1 MEELKE
7 KKKGKG
13 SEGIQIKNEVFYQ
26 KCKNFVVEALKLL
39 NSYLKKGESIPE
51 YMIQDISLDS
61 ECVWEY
67 PFRRTLVLWPFVSR
81 HEKELEQQPEF
92 LDCKCYMS
100 EEENINKH
108 LNRLVGTAHAQQSL
122 ITPELIL
129 ESFLYQSF
137 DKATPFEFNSNVFDC
152 VYARIEDFFYCEK
165 IKFVLSAPLQNFQCE
180 LEKIELTKDLRIVRM
195 SKQEREDLWRGS
207 RYSGW
212 IPDNLLPHLTHCLQ
226 LNFEKPK
233 IFEDASQKI
242 NQNSLQEIPTE
253 IARATFDEVVSALRL
268 FKPGIVGFSMIITT
282 PITWFPYGGGSTNW
296 YGKHFEPSRFIL
308 TEPEV
313 KEFKALFQEFSQK
326 ESLLQDSSFI
336 NLALRRFNYAHE
348 RKRPEDKLIDYM
360 IALET
365 AYIVDDPGE
374 YGYKIAIRAA
384 SLLGKTLHEKEEIFL
399 EIKKAYH
406 LRSKIVHGSKK
417 VGDKNSI
424 SIQDVSKIEQYVRN
438 SIIEFIKLIP
448 GKSHSEIIKSVEEAL
463 FS

>member
-1 MEELKE
+1 M
-7 KKKGKG
+7 
-13 SEGIQIKNEVFYQ
+13 SEPPKAFQIRNRIFYE
-26 KCKNFVVEALKLL
+26 KCKSFAIGAFKLL

-51 YMIQDISLDS
+51 YMMQDISLNG

-92 LDCKCYMS
+92 LDCKRYMS
-100 EEENINKH
+100 EEKSISKH
-108 LNRLVGTAHAQQSL
+108 LSHLVGHTHTKGF
-122 ITPELIL
+122 IDTELIL
-129 ESFLYQSF
+129 HKLLYESI
-137 DKATPFEFNSNVFDC
+137 DATKLFEFNSDIFDC
-152 VYARIEDFFYCEK
+152 TYAKIEDFFYCEK

-180 LEKIELTKDLRIVRM
+180 LEKIELAKDLRIVRM
-195 SKQEREDLWRGS
+195 SKQEREDLWRGN

-212 IPDNLLPHLTHCLQ
+212 IPDSLLPHFTYSLQ
-226 LNFEKPK
+226 LNFEKQK
-233 IFEDASQKI
+233 IYEDTSQKI
-242 NQNSLQEIPTE
+242 NQNSPEETPAE
-253 IARATFDEVVSALRL
+253 IARATFDKVVSALRL
-268 FKPGIVGFSMIITT
+268 FKHGIAGFSTIMTT
-282 PITWFPYGGGSTNW
+282 PITWFPYGGGFTNW

-313 KEFKALFQEFSQK
+313 KEYKALFQEFSQK
-326 ESLLQDSSFI
+326 ESLLQDSSFL

-365 AYIVDDPGE
+365 MYIVDDPGE

-384 SLLGKTLHEKEEIFL
+384 SLLGKTLQEKERIFL

-417 VGDKNSI
+417 VGDKNSV
-424 SIQDVSKIEQYVRN
+424 SIQDVSKIEQYVRG
-438 SIIEFIKLIP
+438 SILESIKLIP
-448 GKSHSEIIKSVEEAL
+448 GKSHSEIIKSVEEAF